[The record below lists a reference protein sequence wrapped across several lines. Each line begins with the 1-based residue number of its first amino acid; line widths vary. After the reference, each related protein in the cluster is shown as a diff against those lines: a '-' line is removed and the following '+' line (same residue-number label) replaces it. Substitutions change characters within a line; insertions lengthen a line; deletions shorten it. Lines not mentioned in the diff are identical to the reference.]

1 MVHEVQ
7 SHCRKP
13 GKLGRN
19 KTRNGCTQLYNFN
32 SKQSKIFLILLVTN
46 CIVSL
51 PMDLSLLK
59 SHVGPD
65 LSRQCSLVL
74 TRWPRHYA
82 FKDHWSEANL
92 MIIFC
97 PISAGNW
104 LVSIRLTRSD
114 QSEASVEI
122 LGANQRPSPN
132 LANKQRDENA
142 SPADVTRGDGQCN
155 SSLHPPH
162 SVYEKNP
169 DQVTLH
175 YGKIRRTRQKF
186 IF

>member
-13 GKLGRN
+13 GKLRWN
-19 KTRNGCTQLYNFN
+19 KTRNGCNFHP
-32 SKQSKIFLILLVTN
+32 KQSKIFLILLVTN

-104 LVSIRLTRSD
+104 LVSTRLTSSD

-132 LANKQRDENA
+132 LANKQRRECESCWRD
-142 SPADVTRGDGQCN
+142 PGRW
-155 SSLHPPH
+155 
-162 SVYEKNP
+162 SV
-169 DQVTLH
+169 Q
-175 YGKIRRTRQKF
+175 F
-186 IF
+186 IFTPAPECLWEKSRVGLGDTALWDN

>member
-1 MVHEVQ
+1 M
-7 SHCRKP
+7 
-13 GKLGRN
+13 
-19 KTRNGCTQLYNFN
+19 QLYNFN

-59 SHVGPD
+59 SHVRPD
-65 LSRQCSLVL
+65 LSRQGSLVL

-104 LVSIRLTRSD
+104 LVSIRVTRSD
-114 QSEASVEI
+114 QSEASFELPV
-122 LGANQRPSPN
+122 ANQRRAETESDHHQIWQIN
-132 LANKQRDENA
+132 RE
-142 SPADVTRGDGQCN
+142 TRMRVLLTWPGALV
-155 SSLHPPH
+155 SAIHLYTRPR
-162 SVYEKNP
+162 VFM
-169 DQVTLH
+169 
-175 YGKIRRTRQKF
+175 GKIQSGIRWHCTMGQLGGPGRSLFFRS
-186 IF
+186 